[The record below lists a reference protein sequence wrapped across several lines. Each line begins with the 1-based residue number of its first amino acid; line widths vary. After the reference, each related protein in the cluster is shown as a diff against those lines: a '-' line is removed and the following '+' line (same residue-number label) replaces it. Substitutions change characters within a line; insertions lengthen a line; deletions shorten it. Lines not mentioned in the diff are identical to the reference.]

1 MMKRPARI
9 LRLLLTAGLAM
20 AALPASAL
28 ERNFPDTIKRARVTP
43 SAYPA
48 IVINGKVR
56 NLSAGARIWNEDNMI
71 ELPASLRGS
80 GMPANYT
87 ENGEGDID
95 RVWLLS
101 PEEARIPLPKPVT
114 TLRN

>member
-1 MMKRPARI
+1 MLEKPYWS
-9 LRLLLTAGLAM
+9 LRLLFAAALGM
-20 AALPASAL
+20 AALPAAAL
-28 ERNFPDTIKRARVTP
+28 ERNFPDTVQRARVTP
-43 SAYPA
+43 SVYPA

-71 ELPASLRGS
+71 EQPASLRGS

-101 PEEARIPLPKPVT
+101 PEEARIPLPKPIT
-114 TLRN
+114 NLRN